1 MLGSLV
7 GFHCCHYFVYKVIL
21 GQKLNACILCKC
33 ICDQFK
39 PVCSWASMA
48 FQDLYSILVL

>member
-7 GFHCCHYFVYKVIL
+7 GFHCCHYFVHKVIL